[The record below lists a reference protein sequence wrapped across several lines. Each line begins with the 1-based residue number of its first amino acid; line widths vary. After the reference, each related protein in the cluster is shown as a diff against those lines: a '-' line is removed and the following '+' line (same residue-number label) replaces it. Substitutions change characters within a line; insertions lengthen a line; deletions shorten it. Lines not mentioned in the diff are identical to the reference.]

1 MELKEKKEKN
11 RRENQMPMDPG
22 MRLKTTKEI
31 TSKIERRK
39 MFEHRKKKS
48 EPLQQRFS
56 FQVCICLAS
65 N

>member
-11 RRENQMPMDPG
+11 RRENQMPMDLG

-39 MFEHRKKKS
+39 MFQHRKKKKVS
-48 EPLQQRFS
+48 L
-56 FQVCICLAS
+56 S
-65 N
+65 NKDSAFKCVFV